1 MRIKYE
7 NNTVTIDTEI
17 AASLLDGAKGGILK
31 CKDDKGNDVYAVA
44 KTERADALS
53 ELKEF
58 FFPVNAVSTEGNAM
72 LVAVVPMDVTVEDI
86 KKDYGTALVAA
97 SKSLPVIAAEYAHF
111 NETVDALF
119 AE

>member
-7 NNTVTIDTEI
+7 NNTVTIDTGI
-17 AASLLDGAKGGILK
+17 AASLLDGAKSGILK

-53 ELKEF
+53 GLTES

-72 LVAVVPMDVTVEDI
+72 LVAVVPMDVTVEVSPFTTTSVSIFILCVSSPLSPDSF
-86 KKDYGTALVAA
+86 V
-97 SKSLPVIAAEYAHF
+97 
-111 NETVDALF
+111 TVTL
-119 AE
+119 